1 MSSFRKKIC
10 YYLGS
15 VALGTIL
22 FAAAPIVINS
32 QALAIFPQNRSQS
45 SISDKAKRLTVLIDC
60 RSPGSGIIYDRNGNT
75 YRVLTAWHV
84 VQYGDDWCHTI
95 QTPDGQ
101 RHPFNQRSVQQI
113 AGLDV
118 AILEFQSSY
127 SYPTAR
133 AEFGNSDQVRES
145 SRVYVAGYPEPSP
158 GVPTFYSFTVGEV
171 VGRLSRPLEGGY
183 SLLYTNAT
191 RAGVSGGP
199 VLDRAGKIIGI
210 HGQSEN
216 LGPDQVAYRIGIPA
230 NSFLGQIPPFGATL
244 SSRPIPGPISR
255 SQPGHTPRF
264 PSEPD
269 PRLSCPTDVPR
280 GIYRPLSGGQS
291 INDVT
296 IAFYCAL
303 LNRSGTYIAQF
314 YIRNNADR
322 TFLSMPVNA
331 KVLDANGDRVT
342 ARVNV
347 DRIGV
352 SSQTARGM
360 IVEPGATLKMMV
372 TIVDRGWVENR
383 PQGLVLQIQED
394 SRGRRLF
401 QVPF

>member
-1 MSSFRKKIC
+1 MSSFRKKIS

-15 VALGTIL
+15 VALGIIL
-22 FAAAPIVINS
+22 FAAAPIVINP
-32 QALAIFPQNRSQS
+32 QALAIFLQNRSQS

-101 RHPFNQRSVQQI
+101 QHSFNQRSVQQI

-183 SLLYTNAT
+183 SLF
-191 RAGVSGGP
+191 S
-199 VLDRAGKIIGI
+199 
-210 HGQSEN
+210 
-216 LGPDQVAYRIGIPA
+216 
-230 NSFLGQIPPFGATL
+230 SFL
-244 SSRPIPGPISR
+244 
-255 SQPGHTPRF
+255 
-264 PSEPD
+264 
-269 PRLSCPTDVPR
+269 
-280 GIYRPLSGGQS
+280 
-291 INDVT
+291 
-296 IAFYCAL
+296 
-303 LNRSGTYIAQF
+303 
-314 YIRNNADR
+314 
-322 TFLSMPVNA
+322 
-331 KVLDANGDRVT
+331 
-342 ARVNV
+342 
-347 DRIGV
+347 
-352 SSQTARGM
+352 
-360 IVEPGATLKMMV
+360 
-372 TIVDRGWVENR
+372 
-383 PQGLVLQIQED
+383 
-394 SRGRRLF
+394 
-401 QVPF
+401 